1 MMKARVLLTA
11 LAALSLAAVPHGAQA
26 QKHYGPGVTDT
37 TIRIGNTIPYSGPAS
52 ATSAIAKSEAAYF
65 KMLNEQGGVNGR
77 KIEFLSLDDAYNPA
91 KTVEQVRRLVE
102 EEQVLLI
109 FSIGGTPT
117 NAAVQ
122 RYLNGKKVP
131 QLFAASGAAQFGD
144 PDHYPWTTSFTPSYF
159 SSGKIYGKYIIANVK
174 DARVAVLYQN
184 DDYGRDYLAGLK
196 SGLGDDADRLIVGA
210 VTYEPTDPVVDSQ
223 IATLQGTGA
232 NVFVNVPTPKFGAQA
247 IRKAYE
253 IGWRPI
259 QLISNTSASV
269 GAVLIPAG
277 LDKSVG
283 IISAQYFKDFNDP
296 AWTDDKGMQ
305 DFAAFMKAYAPDLDP
320 KDQFT
325 IQGYSTAQAL
335 VHVLRQCGD
344 ELTRENA
351 MLQAKSLDHVALPL
365 LLPGIT
371 LNSSP
376 TQLFPLSQ
384 QQLVK
389 FDGKSWVRFGE
400 IISGS

>member
-1 MMKARVLLTA
+1 MMIARRLPTLFA
-11 LAALSLAAVPHGAQA
+11 GLFLAVVAHTAQA

-37 TIRIGNTIPYSGPAS
+37 VIKIGNTIPYSGPAS

-144 PDHYPWTTSFTPSYF
+144 AEHYPWTTSFTPSYF
-159 SSGKIYGKYIIANVK
+159 SSGKIYGKYIIATVK
-174 DARVAVLYQN
+174 DAKIAVLYQN

-196 SGLGDDADRLIVGA
+196 SGLGADAERLIVGA

-253 IGWRPI
+253 IGWHPI

-269 GAVLIPAG
+269 GSVLMPAG

-296 AWTDDKGMQ
+296 SWTDDKAMQ
-305 DFAAFMKAYAPDLDP
+305 DFAAFMKAYAPGLDP

-325 IQGYSTAQAL
+325 VQGYSTAQAL
-335 VHVLRQCGD
+335 VHVLQQCGD
-344 ELTRENA
+344 ELTRENVL
-351 MLQAKSLDHVALPL
+351 LQTKSLDHVTLPL

-389 FDGKSWVRFGE
+389 FDGTSWVRFGE
-400 IISGS
+400 IINGS